1 MPKERL
7 ATIEDVK
14 QEAFQT
20 RRRITEIILHHT
32 WRPRTED
39 YRGIETVRAVRRYH
53 MQQRGWSDNGYHI
66 MIGPSG
72 DVFLCRPMNRIG
84 AHCRGHNARS
94 IGLSYI
100 ADFDE
105 QDPATYKGLATGQ
118 KVVAMLL
125 KRFGLGVEDVFFHR
139 DFANKSCPGAR
150 MDRAQY
156 REAVR
161 GFMDGSPKIV
171 LLPGSTVIDC
181 NPAIEDGVTRCDL
194 RSLAEALGAEVYTEH
209 LKEQNKIYLRRKM
222 NVAVSEEV

>member
-14 QEAFQT
+14 REAFQT

-32 WRPRTED
+32 WRPRAED

-72 DVFLCRPMNRIG
+72 DIFLCRPMNRSG

-94 IGLSYI
+94 IGLAYI

-105 QDPATYKGLATGQ
+105 QDPATYEGLEMGQ
-118 KVVAMLL
+118 RVVALLL
-125 KRFGLGVEDVFFHR
+125 KRFGLDAEDVYFHR
-139 DFANKSCPGAR
+139 DFADKSCPGAR
-150 MDRAQY
+150 VDRAQY
-156 REAVR
+156 RETVR
-161 GFMDGSPKIV
+161 RFMDGNPKAI
-171 LLPGSTVIDC
+171 LLPGSAVIDC
-181 NPAIEDGVTRCDL
+181 NLTIEDGVARCDL
-194 RSLAEALGAEVYTEH
+194 RPLAEVLGAEVHSEH
-209 LKEQNKIYLRRKM
+209 LKEQNKIYIRKRT
-222 NVAVSEEV
+222 NG